1 MRVQSISKN
10 RRLKLKWLLPFFV
23 FIIDCGSIQ
32 RSKDKT
38 KVTVDG
44 HSKQPVNTVSG
55 CDGQPDFRQK
65 DEQFGGGAKIDYRK
79 KNGLAV
85 MGSVRMTEG
94 RTTELRS
101 YIAMPESSTASQ
113 SGLATIRGRD
123 RYRLIGLSSGA
134 GYQWQYFGL
143 FGGASYL
150 QLNDGDDHLLLP
162 WARLQIGDQDKGYFE
177 AQYLA
182 DDPIIA
188 VEGFKMGGA
197 FLSDRWEGHFGLTF
211 FSHAMLDSVSRWEC
225 LRDPQNCN
233 PVDPNKPELEL
244 GSEDSLFAAGLYADL
259 TFRFTD
265 KVGAHLSLILSD
277 SPVYTFG
284 LTYHWFGPDEKTA
297 DGPPKTES
305 NRQ

>member
-1 MRVQSISKN
+1 MPVQSKSKN
-10 RRLKLKWLLPFFV
+10 RRLKLKWLMPFFI

-38 KVTVDG
+38 TVTVDG
-44 HSKQPVNTVSG
+44 HSKRPVNMVSG
-55 CDGQPDFRQK
+55 CDAERDYRQK

-94 RTTELRS
+94 RTTELQS
-101 YIAMPESSTASQ
+101 YTVMTSSSERNQ
-113 SGLATIRGRD
+113 GGLADIRGRD

-150 QLNDGDDHLLLP
+150 QLNDGDDHLLRL
-162 WARLQIGDQDKGYFE
+162 WARLQIGLQDSAYFE

-182 DDPIIA
+182 DDPVIA

-211 FSHAMLDSVSRWEC
+211 LSHAMLDSISQWQC
-225 LRDPQNCN
+225 LRDGQNCRA
-233 PVDPNKPELEL
+233 VDRYKPRLAL
-244 GSEDSLFAAGLYADL
+244 GSEDALFDAGLYADL
-259 TFRFTD
+259 NFRFTD
-265 KVGAHLSLILSD
+265 KVGAHLSMILSN

-305 NRQ
+305 NH